1 MNRRSQGNLGKGMI
15 RFRFRRFSIAVAAAI
30 GFIGVGCGAYAGY
43 LQLSGNFH
51 PVIDGQLYR
60 SAQPTADELAEYV
73 RAHGIKTVI
82 NLRGSDPG
90 TPWYDDEVAMAD
102 GLGVK
107 HIDFGLHASKVVS
120 AQKIDQLIAM
130 MAAAPKPILIHCQA
144 GADRSG
150 LVSALYMRKIA
161 GLDERQAE
169 GQLSFYY
176 GHVGIPVVSA
186 AYAMDQTW
194 EEIESRDKKRAQ
206 ADVSTDAL
214 VR

>member
-1 MNRRSQGNLGKGMI
+1 MT
-15 RFRFRRFSIAVAAAI
+15 RFRFRRFSIAVAAVI
-30 GFIGVGCGAYAGY
+30 GSVGAGCGAYAGY

-60 SAQPTADELAEYV
+60 SAQPTADELAAYV

-82 NLRGSDPG
+82 NLRGAHPG
-90 TPWYDDEVAMAD
+90 TPWYDDEVAMAG

-107 HIDFGLHASKVVS
+107 HIDFGLFASKVVS
-120 AQKIDQLIAM
+120 AQKIDQLVAM
-130 MAAAPKPILIHCQA
+130 METAPKPILIHCQA

-161 GLDERQAE
+161 GMDERQAE

-176 GHVGIPVVSA
+176 GHIGIPVVSA

-194 EEIESRDKKRAQ
+194 EDMESRDKTQAQ
-206 ADVSTDAL
+206 ADLPAYAV